1 MSAHAART
9 APASPA
15 AELRGRRSQADRVFK
30 IAVFGCAALVVL
42 VLAGTAVFLVTQAWP
57 ALRHYGFFSFL
68 SSDRWAPSN
77 ATASSSHP
85 NPYGIVQFIYGTA
98 VTSVIAMVI
107 VVPTAM
113 AVALF
118 ITQIV
123 PDSLRRPLSYLVDL
137 LAAIPSVVY
146 GFWGIFALVPA
157 LKPVGNAL
165 SSTLGR
171 IPGVGV
177 VFAGPFFGLSYLA
190 AGVVLSIMVLPIVTA
205 ICREVFVTTP
215 ADEKEA
221 ALALGATRW
230 EMIRTAVLPRSR
242 SGIIGATI
250 LGLGRALGETIA
262 VTMVIGNNVLSITK
276 SILGQGATMP
286 SVIANEFTEATEPY
300 HLQALFVVAAWLL
313 VIALIVN
320 IAGRVVVRR
329 IGGAVL

>member
-1 MSAHAART
+1 MT
-9 APASPA
+9 APAPPA
-15 AELRGRRSQADRVFK
+15 PPGIAEQLQSRRGYGDRLFK
-30 IAVFGCAALVVL
+30 LAMFAGAAVVVL
-42 VLAGTAVFLVTQAWP
+42 VLAGTAVFLVAEALP
-57 ALRHYGFFSFL
+57 ALRHYGFLSFL
-68 SSDRWAPSN
+68 TSDRWAPSN
-77 ATASSSHP
+77 AHAHANHP

-98 VTSVIAMVI
+98 ITSLIAMVI
-107 VVPTAM
+107 VVPTAV

-118 ITQIV
+118 ITQVAPGWI
-123 PDSLRRPLSYLVDL
+123 RRPLSYVVDL

-157 LKPVGNAL
+157 LKPIGNAL
-165 SSTLGR
+165 SSTLGQVPV
-171 IPGVGV
+171 IGV
-177 VFAGPFFGLSYLA
+177 VFAGPFFGVSYFT

-205 ICREVFVTTP
+205 ICREVFTTTP

-242 SGIIGATI
+242 SGIVGATI

-286 SVIANEFTEATEPY
+286 SVIANEFTEATEPF
-300 HLQALFVVAAWLL
+300 HLHSLFVVAMWLL
-313 VIALIVN
+313 GIALIVN

-329 IGGAVL
+329 TQVAL